1 MASDNGI
8 VLETIKNSIYN
19 IIEEEYK
26 SYLETHKLLLIEK
39 KELEKVVSDYYSTN
53 SKTIKSKIRELLKE
67 KFVND
72 YNSTLVENILLDI
85 FQEKDINVLKI
96 VNELDALQNKNLK
109 EFVLPLINKSLN
121 LNISLIDNY
130 IIINSTNPKAI
141 TEYTSLYENISKY
154 KFIYSINNDLL
165 HKYENDEKINVIKK
179 HLEENTTNTTNTT
192 NTITIQCYYL
202 KDETRT

>member
-1 MASDNGI
+1 MASENGI

-26 SYLETHKLLLIEK
+26 NYLETHKLLLIEK
-39 KELEKVVSDYYSTN
+39 KELEKVVSDYYNTN

-72 YNSTLVENILLDI
+72 YNSTLVENILLEL
-85 FQEKDINVLKI
+85 FQEKDINIIKI

-130 IIINSTNPKAI
+130 IIINSTNPKTI
-141 TEYTSLYENISKY
+141 VEHSDLYENIANY

-165 HKYENDEKINVIKK
+165 HNYENDTKINVIKK
-179 HLEENTTNTTNTT
+179 HLEENTTNSIN
-192 NTITIQCYYL
+192 IQCYYL
-202 KDETRT
+202 KEEKRT

>member
-1 MASDNGI
+1 MASENWI

-26 SYLETHKLLLIEK
+26 NYLKTNKLLLIEK
-39 KELEKVVSDYYSTN
+39 KELEKVVSDYYNTN

-72 YNSTLVENILLDI
+72 YNSTLVENILLEL
-85 FQEKDINVLKI
+85 FQEKDINIIKI

-130 IIINSTNPKAI
+130 IIINSTNPKTI
-141 TEYTSLYENISKY
+141 VEHSDLYENIANY

-165 HKYENDEKINVIKK
+165 HNYENDTKINVIKK
-179 HLEENTTNTTNTT
+179 HLEENTTNSIN
-192 NTITIQCYYL
+192 IQCYYL
-202 KDETRT
+202 KEEKRT

>member
-26 SYLETHKLLLIEK
+26 NYLETHKLLLIEK

-53 SKTIKSKIRELLKE
+53 SKTIKIKIRELLKE

-72 YNSTLVENILLDI
+72 YNSTLVENILLDL
-85 FQEKDINVLKI
+85 FQEKDINIIKI

-141 TEYTSLYENISKY
+141 TEHSELYENIANY

-165 HKYENDEKINVIKK
+165 HNYENDTKISVIKK
-179 HLEENTTNTTNTT
+179 HLEENSTNSIN
-192 NTITIQCYYL
+192 IQCYYL
-202 KDETRT
+202 KEEAIS

>member
-1 MASDNGI
+1 MASENWI

-26 SYLETHKLLLIEK
+26 NYLKTNKLLLIEK
-39 KELEKVVSDYYSTN
+39 KELEKVVSDYYNTN

-72 YNSTLVENILLDI
+72 YNSTLVENILLEL
-85 FQEKDINVLKI
+85 FQEKDINIIKI

-141 TEYTSLYENISKY
+141 TEHSDLYENIANY

-165 HKYENDEKINVIKK
+165 HNYENDTKINVIKK
-179 HLEENTTNTTNTT
+179 HLEENTTNSIN
-192 NTITIQCYYL
+192 IQCYYL
-202 KDETRT
+202 KEEKRT

>member
-1 MASDNGI
+1 MASENGI
-8 VLETIKNSIYN
+8 ILETIKNSIYN

-26 SYLETHKLLLIEK
+26 NYLETHKLLLIEK

-53 SKTIKSKIRELLKE
+53 SKTIKIKIRELLKE

-85 FQEKDINVLKI
+85 FQEKDINIIKI

-141 TEYTSLYENISKY
+141 TEHSDLYETIANY

-165 HKYENDEKINVIKK
+165 HNYENDTKINVIKK
-179 HLEENTTNTTNTT
+179 HLEENTTNSIN
-192 NTITIQCYYL
+192 IQCYYL
-202 KDETRT
+202 KEEKRT

>member
-1 MASDNGI
+1 MASENGI

-19 IIEEEYK
+19 IVEEEYK
-26 SYLETHKLLLIEK
+26 NYLETHKLLLIEK

-85 FQEKDINVLKI
+85 FQEKDINIIKI

-141 TEYTSLYENISKY
+141 AEHSDLYENIGNY

-165 HKYENDEKINVIKK
+165 HKYENEEKINVIKK
-179 HLEENTTNTTNTT
+179 HLEENSTNSIN
-192 NTITIQCYYL
+192 IQCYYL
-202 KDETRT
+202 KEEKII

>member
-1 MASDNGI
+1 MASENGI

-26 SYLETHKLLLIEK
+26 NYLETHKLLLIEK
-39 KELEKVVSDYYSTN
+39 KELEKVVSDYYNTN

-72 YNSTLVENILLDI
+72 YNSTLVENILLEL
-85 FQEKDINVLKI
+85 FQEKDINIIKI

-141 TEYTSLYENISKY
+141 TEHSELYENIANY

-165 HKYENDEKINVIKK
+165 HNYENDTKINVIKK
-179 HLEENTTNTTNTT
+179 HLEENSTNSIN
-192 NTITIQCYYL
+192 IQCYYL
-202 KDETRT
+202 KEEERT